1 VFLKDRGYIKM
12 VRKNLFRL
20 FFALIVLISAY
31 NVSYAME
38 GNMMNDTAITASI
51 KTKMAT
57 DKVVSAFNVKVE
69 TKNGI
74 VTLTGNVN
82 STSEAEAA
90 IDIAS
95 STENVKD
102 IDASGLLIKGS
113 SQPFTDTIITSKIK
127 AEYAREKVFGDK
139 PIKFFIHVETNDG
152 NVVLTGEADNA
163 AQIENAKRL
172 AENVTGVR
180 VVHSNLTVKG
190 P

>member
-1 VFLKDRGYIKM
+1 M

-20 FFALIVLISAY
+20 FFPLIVLISAY

-38 GNMMNDTAITASI
+38 ESIMNDTAITASI
-51 KTKMAT
+51 KMRMAA
-57 DKVVSAFNVKVE
+57 DEVVSASKVKVE
-69 TKNGI
+69 TNDGI
-74 VTLTGNVN
+74 VILTGNVN
-82 STSEAEAA
+82 SKSEAEAA

-102 IDASGLLIKGS
+102 INASGLLIKGS

-127 AEYAREKVFGDK
+127 AEQAKEKVFGDK
-139 PIKFFIHVETNDG
+139 PIKVFIHVETNDG
-152 NVVLTGEADNA
+152 KVVLTGEVDNA

-172 AENVTGVR
+172 AENVKGVR

-190 P
+190 Q